1 MSNVMHITTK
11 GLKMKRL
18 IYVLFLALLCGCT
31 PTLVT
36 SSKVTSSKET
46 ISKLAILVAEPGEMK
61 SRESG
66 IYARSANSKIGSAVS
81 ALNDALRNRLATYF
95 TANGIDSET
104 IAASD
109 NNSDQYSHRLVI
121 TASSG
126 SATCYYSRCQAK
138 VRIGVALQDS
148 RSKAT
153 IWQGTL
159 DVPEASSFDTMDAE
173 KADKVGALI
182 LRTLR
187 SENLVSGR

>member
-1 MSNVMHITTK
+1 
-11 GLKMKRL
+11 MKRV
-18 IYVLFLALLCGCT
+18 IYVLFLALLCGCAQ
-31 PTLVT
+31 TLVT
-36 SSKVTSSKET
+36 SSKVTSYKET
-46 ISKLAILVAEPGEMK
+46 ISKLAILVAEPGGMN
-61 SRESG
+61 SSG
-66 IYARSANSKIGSAVS
+66 SGMYASAANSKIGSAVS
-81 ALNDALRNRLATYF
+81 ALNDALRSRLAPYF
-95 TANGIDSET
+95 SARGIDSES

-109 NNSDQYSHRLVI
+109 KNSDQYSHRLVI

-138 VRIGVALQDS
+138 VRISVALQDS
-148 RSKAT
+148 RSKAI

-187 SENLVSGR
+187 SENLVSVR